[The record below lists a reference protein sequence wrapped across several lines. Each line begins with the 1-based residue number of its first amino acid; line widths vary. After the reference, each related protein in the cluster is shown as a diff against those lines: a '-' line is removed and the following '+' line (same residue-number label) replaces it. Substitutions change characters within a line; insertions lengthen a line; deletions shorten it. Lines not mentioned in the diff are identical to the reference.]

1 MFFLSN
7 RTCRTGL
14 SRFGKLTFPK
24 SADSQFLKTADCDYS
39 EICRNKVTAYSSN
52 TVCPLSFSRL
62 TTFMISHYLVPPDGI
77 APYRSKRPL
86 VRTDIPLLFLFQRK
100 ILDVKLGSKHSVKFR
115 RIVIHKSPL

>member
-39 EICRNKVTAYSSN
+39 EICRNKVTAY
-52 TVCPLSFSRL
+52 TL
-62 TTFMISHYLVPPDGI
+62 TDTTNLRD
-77 APYRSKRPL
+77 
-86 VRTDIPLLFLFQRK
+86 LFAKPNCNIVNELDDSTEPNLFNC
-100 ILDVKLGSKHSVKFR
+100 
-115 RIVIHKSPL
+115 

>member
-39 EICRNKVTAYSSN
+39 EICRNKVTAYILMRSDAS
-52 TVCPLSFSRL
+52 LRKFQ
-62 TTFMISHYLVPPDGI
+62 TTWRVTKE
-77 APYRSKRPL
+77 R
-86 VRTDIPLLFLFQRK
+86 
-100 ILDVKLGSKHSVKFR
+100 
-115 RIVIHKSPL
+115 

>member
-39 EICRNKVTAYSSN
+39 EICRNKVTAYSFTSASVSTFLGN
-52 TVCPLSFSRL
+52 LRFHLTILYFKFVLAL
-62 TTFMISHYLVPPDGI
+62 TTKKES
-77 APYRSKRPL
+77 
-86 VRTDIPLLFLFQRK
+86 VRC
-100 ILDVKLGSKHSVKFR
+100 IL
-115 RIVIHKSPL
+115 

>member
-39 EICRNKVTAYSSN
+39 EICRNKVTAY
-52 TVCPLSFSRL
+52 
-62 TTFMISHYLVPPDGI
+62 IG
-77 APYRSKRPL
+77 KR
-86 VRTDIPLLFLFQRK
+86 K
-100 ILDVKLGSKHSVKFR
+100 
-115 RIVIHKSPL
+115 

>member
-39 EICRNKVTAYSSN
+39 EICRNKVTAY
-52 TVCPLSFSRL
+52 T
-62 TTFMISHYLVPPDGI
+62 
-77 APYRSKRPL
+77 
-86 VRTDIPLLFLFQRK
+86 FLFWNWLIKRSLANGRSLMAGSIVSK
-100 ILDVKLGSKHSVKFR
+100 TKNWLAISRSIL
-115 RIVIHKSPL
+115 

>member
-39 EICRNKVTAYSSN
+39 EICRNKVTAYKRSFMRRTYELSMTDLTKDTTSS
-52 TVCPLSFSRL
+52 
-62 TTFMISHYLVPPDGI
+62 
-77 APYRSKRPL
+77 
-86 VRTDIPLLFLFQRK
+86 
-100 ILDVKLGSKHSVKFR
+100 
-115 RIVIHKSPL
+115 

>member
-39 EICRNKVTAYSSN
+39 EICRNKVTAYIPPAF
-52 TVCPLSFSRL
+52 VRHLQIFS
-62 TTFMISHYLVPPDGI
+62 M
-77 APYRSKRPL
+77 
-86 VRTDIPLLFLFQRK
+86 
-100 ILDVKLGSKHSVKFR
+100 
-115 RIVIHKSPL
+115 KS

>member
-39 EICRNKVTAYSSN
+39 EICRNKVTAYTFLLSMSPHRRRN
-52 TVCPLSFSRL
+52 AQSADIFGMPL
-62 TTFMISHYLVPPDGI
+62 
-77 APYRSKRPL
+77 
-86 VRTDIPLLFLFQRK
+86 QE
-100 ILDVKLGSKHSVKFR
+100 KHLSVQA
-115 RIVIHKSPL
+115 